1 LEGKLRRLTILIA
14 VLTCIGFGGAY
25 GYAANKA
32 SSWQRTA
39 GHYGEMLRRS
49 ASFCTPERLS
59 WATCTPEDITHVDH
73 EFNSA
78 LGERDRMD
86 EYAAL
91 FLVAA
96 VAFPLT
102 SFLMFFGGGWVLT
115 GRLARR
121 AASPETEST
130 ETTEATMSSPD
141 TSRTS
146 LGRAMADFARSYGLF
161 VAIGVAAGVVNYL
174 RSPDQFATTL
184 IASLVSAVGL
194 GVFAF
199 IVGFARRSRRGGSK
213 PEREKLSSNPFD

>member
-1 LEGKLRRLTILIA
+1 MEGKLRRLTILIA
-14 VLTCIGFGGAY
+14 VLTCVGFGGAY

-49 ASFCTPERLS
+49 ANFCTPERLS
-59 WATCTPEDITHVDH
+59 WATCTREDIASIDH
-73 EFNSA
+73 ERNSA
-78 LGERDRMD
+78 LGEHDRMD

-91 FLVAA
+91 FFMAA
-96 VAFPLT
+96 IGLPLT
-102 SFLMFFGGGWVLT
+102 SFVMFFGGRWVLT

-121 AASPETEST
+121 AASLETGST
-130 ETTEATMSSPD
+130 ETTEARVSSPD
-141 TSRTS
+141 TSRIS
-146 LGRAMADFARSYGLF
+146 FGRAVADFTRSYGLF
-161 VAIGVAAGVVNYL
+161 VVAGVAAGVVTYL

-199 IVGFARRSRRGGSK
+199 IVGFARRSRRGGSNGG
-213 PEREKLSSNPFD
+213 REKLSTNPFD